1 MQDHP
6 ATERRLIVAIT
17 GASGAIY
24 ATRLLKACM
33 ELGLTIDLV
42 VSTTGRQLLMEECGL
57 DLDQL
62 ESWLDQ
68 SHGVAITPGQL
79 TLHDPQNLGASIASG
94 SQQRDGMIVAPCS
107 MKTLG
112 GIAQGLSA
120 NLIMRAA
127 DVTLKERRPLVLV
140 PRETPLNLI
149 QLENMTRAV
158 RAGAILLPAMPAF
171 YFKPRGLD
179 DLADF
184 IVGRIFSAFGIQH
197 TLLQPWEG

>member
-1 MQDHP
+1 MDDRP
-6 ATERRLIVAIT
+6 ASDLRLIVAIT

-24 ATRLLKACM
+24 AARLLKACL

-68 SHGVAITPGQL
+68 THGVAIAPGQL
-79 TLHDPQNLGASIASG
+79 TLHDPQNLGAPIASG
-94 SQQRDGMIVAPCS
+94 SQHRDGMVVAPCS
-107 MKTLG
+107 MKTVS
-112 GIAQGLSA
+112 GIAQGFST

-171 YFKPRGLD
+171 YFKPRGID

-184 IVGRIFSAFGIQH
+184 IVGRIFSAFGIPHQ
-197 TLLQPWEG
+197 LFKPWEG